1 MADAGSSAGPDTPG
15 GRRTSWP
22 RPPSGQGTGSWHGK
36 AEGCAV
42 AAIMTAGLLTPFRRG
57 NRSHW
62 GVSAQAA
69 ARRYLG
75 DGHIDS
81 FALVDDGAG

>member
-1 MADAGSSAGPDTPG
+1 
-15 GRRTSWP
+15 
-22 RPPSGQGTGSWHGK
+22 
-36 AEGCAV
+36 
-42 AAIMTAGLLTPFRRG
+42 MTAGLLTPFRRG

-75 DGHIDS
+75 DE
-81 FALVDDGAG
+81 LVPQPPWS